1 MLTLTSSQDMKI
13 HLRHFLPLLAL
24 LLVSCKTDYAQLP
37 TYTGNKQLQAV
48 IETPAGS
55 NHKLVYDQ
63 EKKEF
68 VNDKMAGQD
77 RVIGFLPYPANL
89 GFIPSTEINHKG
101 KGLEILV
108 LSERLEAGTVAE
120 VIPIGLMQLETEGEL
135 QHIVVA
141 VPARPSERQIEAT
154 NYTGLSVDYPAVKA
168 ILEEWFANHNP
179 AASTNFVGWRD
190 EKFAEKEIQRWMRL

>member
-1 MLTLTSSQDMKI
+1 MKPYI
-13 HLRHFLPLLAL
+13 NRYLPLLAL
-24 LLVSCKTDYAQLP
+24 WLFSCKTDYAELP

-55 NHKLVYDQ
+55 NHKLVYNQ
-63 EKKEF
+63 EQKAF
-68 VNDKMAGQD
+68 VNDKVAGQN

-89 GFIPSTEINHKG
+89 GFIPSTETNSKG
-101 KGLEILV
+101 KGLEVLV
-108 LSERLEAGTVAE
+108 LSERLETGTVEE
-120 VIPIGLMQLETEGEL
+120 VIPIGLIQLETEGEL

-154 NYTGLSVDYPAVKA
+154 NYNGLSVDYPAVKT
-168 ILEEWFANHNP
+168 ILEEWFANYN
-179 AASTNFVGWRD
+179 AAANTNFVGWRD